1 MKDGNAALHLAAIHG
16 CEPCVHVLIKSGAD
30 VEFKNEVR
38 CCSDLCFCC
47 YCEYFAQDGHTAVYL
62 AWKHGHASVINTLVL
77 AGADASNLDMVMF
90 SKFFEI

>member
-1 MKDGNAALHLAAIHG
+1 
-16 CEPCVHVLIKSGAD
+16 
-30 VEFKNEVR
+30 
-38 CCSDLCFCC
+38 
-47 YCEYFAQDGHTAVYL
+47 VYL